1 MSFGIKA
8 FGLLVGMVASLS
20 AVSSAQATT
29 AYVGRGTAATD
40 SSALYAWIGGRGGAW
55 YEDAT
60 STLVASGANNIPLT
74 NAGTAISAT
83 ANVGG
88 LSVASTL
95 HMFSTNAGNLNGP
108 QVISSLPLRNIT
120 LQGFS
125 PSITAFGFYLENGA
139 NAQAAN
145 VTITLTD
152 SKGTSTIVI
161 SSGSAVSFGGTNPV
175 SANVLSTNDTIY
187 RLDGPAAAS
196 PSANTA
202 EFIGFSDISGLTSV
216 TINAGGSNV
225 MKLEIGDFFSSTAPA
240 PEPASMALLGAGL
253 FGLGWAR
260 RKRG

>member
-1 MSFGIKA
+1 MSFGMKT
-8 FGLLVGMVASLS
+8 FGLLFGLVAGLS
-20 AVSSAQATT
+20 AINDAQATT
-29 AYVGRGTAATD
+29 AYVGRGTAAID
-40 SSALYAWIGGRGGAW
+40 NSALYAWIGGRGGAW

-74 NAGTAISAT
+74 NAGMSINAT

-88 LSVASTL
+88 LSVAPTL
-95 HMFSTNAGNLNGP
+95 HMFGTNAGNLNGP
-108 QVISSLPLRNIT
+108 QVISATAIRNIT
-120 LQGFS
+120 LSNFS
-125 PSITAFGFYLENGA
+125 PLITAFGFYLENGA

-152 SKGTSTIVI
+152 TKGTTTIVI
-161 SSGSAVSFGGTNPV
+161 APTSVVTFGGTNAASPT
-175 SANVLSTNDTIY
+175 VLSTNDTVY
-187 RLDGPAAAS
+187 RLDGPAAPS
-196 PSANTA
+196 PSENTA
-202 EFIGFSDISGLTSV
+202 EFIGFSDITGLTSI
-216 TINAGGSNV
+216 TINAGNSNT